1 MKILMVPLLCGWENQ
16 SEVRA
21 EYKLNYQIQ
30 IQIFIIQTN
39 KNYTCNTNTLAG
51 AFGGG
56 ERQSEVCSHR
66 SIRPHP
72 SAQVLRLDLD
82 YFLQ

>member
-1 MKILMVPLLCGWENQ
+1 MMVRLLCGWKDQ
-16 SEVRA
+16 SEIFA
-21 EYKLNYQIQ
+21 KNKLNYQIQ
-30 IQIFIIQTN
+30 VQIFITQTN
-39 KNYTCNTNTLAG
+39 TNYTYNINTLAG

-72 SAQVLRLDLD
+72 SAQVLRLNLD

>member
-1 MKILMVPLLCGWENQ
+1 MMVPLLCGWENQ
-16 SEVRA
+16 SEVHA
-21 EYKLNYQIQ
+21 KYKLNYQVKID
-30 IQIFIIQTN
+30 IFIIQTIT
-39 KNYTCNTNTLAG
+39 NYTYNRNTLAG